1 MWGTKLLISPVKIR
15 IFCPRTTKFGP
26 KLAFLPGLAGSF
38 GALLMG
44 RLLVVACGLYRVR
57 HQFTL
62 YHISHNTNMMITKKI
77 QQIGHSMGGGIALAA
92 AGTSPELKLSSIS
105 GHHKMFKRQ
114 IFINSTSTIFICA
127 NIQICNMLTFFVQFS
142 SQISSVFWLEG
153 ALRIRRF
160 LFLFFL
166 L

>member
-1 MWGTKLLISPVKIR
+1 
-15 IFCPRTTKFGP
+15 
-26 KLAFLPGLAGSF
+26 
-38 GALLMG
+38 
-44 RLLVVACGLYRVR
+44 
-57 HQFTL
+57 
-62 YHISHNTNMMITKKI
+62 MMIIKKI

-160 LFLFFL
+160 LFLFSSLEFMHNGSSPWQNLQPDHL
-166 L
+166 LMSKSRSCFWCCVYLAIFDSFSQGAEPSIEIL